1 MQNHSSC
8 AKNTPKLHK
17 LHNYMCKTTTHM
29 QRIPQL
35 YKLHT
40 HAKLQHVCKE
50 HPTAVQ
56 QQQCGGNYRCS
67 SCLSLM
73 TSQNLA
79 KNKSPSLLRPRSQ
92 GAAGFKATSMAHSPD
107 DWPTSFLARSWG
119 CQPGRART
127 SPGTPPR
134 RPMHTLW
141 PHSAGPSPVLP
152 KGAPH
157 PCPISS
163 VSLLSTKGSASLGY
177 LWAPATAQ
185 AARRPARRPLRACSR
200 TSTASPPKSPWPLG
214 LAQSH
219 ADGLCGCPDPVWARR
234 ACSVLHSC
242 FFTIRGPLLCLQ
254 HPLTPSFYFKYN
266 IFSISPTLKFLL
278 FFLTSNMM

>member
-56 QQQCGGNYRCS
+56 QQQCGGTYRCS

-127 SPGTPPR
+127 SPGTAPPA
-134 RPMHTLW
+134 
-141 PHSAGPSPVLP
+141 PHAHSVAPQCWSVPSPPEGGPTPLP
-152 KGAPH
+152 HLLCLSPEHQGLSLAG
-157 PCPISS
+157 
-163 VSLLSTKGSASLGY
+163 VSLSSCHSTSSEKAGSPSTESLQPDFHSITTREPVATGPGSEPRWWPVRVSRPSVGTPCMFCPPLLFLHHKGSAAVS
-177 LWAPATAQ
+177 P
-185 AARRPARRPLRACSR
+185 
-200 TSTASPPKSPWPLG
+200 ASP
-214 LAQSH
+214 
-219 ADGLCGCPDPVWARR
+219 D
-234 ACSVLHSC
+234 
-242 FFTIRGPLLCLQ
+242 
-254 HPLTPSFYFKYN
+254 SF
-266 IFSISPTLKFLL
+266 FLL
-278 FFLTSNMM
+278 QIQYI